1 MKATPGVRRVFIRD
15 MVLQAAIGVY
25 PHEQGGT
32 QRVRVN
38 IDLAVRETGVDDDR
52 LGSVVSYEL
61 VVHQV
66 QAIVAAGHIRL
77 VETLAERI
85 ATSCLD
91 DKRVLRALVR
101 VEKLDVFDAVGS
113 VGVEVERCNS
123 STTAD

>member
-1 MKATPGVRRVFIRD
+1 MRASPGVRRVFVRD

-25 PHEQGGT
+25 PHEHGGT

-38 IDLAVRETGVDDDR
+38 IDLAVQETGVDDDR

-61 VVHQV
+61 VVHRV
-66 QAIVAAGHIRL
+66 QAIVAAGHIKL

-85 ATSCLD
+85 AASCLED
-91 DKRVLRALVR
+91 ARVLRALIR

-113 VGVEVERCNS
+113 VGVEVERCNP
-123 STTAD
+123 STTTD

>member
-1 MKATPGVRRVFIRD
+1 MRASPGIRRVFVRD

-38 IDLAVRETGVDDDR
+38 IDLAVRETSVDDDR

-61 VVHQV
+61 VVHRV
-66 QAIVAAGHIRL
+66 QAIVAAGHIKL

-85 ATSCLD
+85 ATSCLE
-91 DKRVLRALVR
+91 DKRVLRALVQ

>member
-1 MKATPGVRRVFIRD
+1 MRASPGVRRVFVRD

-25 PHEQGGT
+25 PHEHGGT

-38 IDLAVRETGVDDDR
+38 VDLAVQEAAVDDDR

-61 VVHQV
+61 VFHRV
-66 QAIVAAGHIRL
+66 QAIVGAGHIKL

-85 ATSCLD
+85 AAACLED
-91 DKRVLRALVR
+91 ERVVRALVR
-101 VEKLDVFDAVGS
+101 VEKLDVFAGVGS

-123 STTAD
+123 STRVD